1 MYLDKW
7 EEGGRN
13 RNADIKYS
21 SVMDNRFH
29 SRGGGSGFFLVGPDL
44 FGRDPNKTR
53 QKDGT
58 IWGKNVNKIP
68 VKTKAKC

>member
-1 MYLDKW
+1 ML
-7 EEGGRN
+7 
-13 RNADIKYS
+13 ILS
-21 SVMDNRFH
+21 TVMDNRFH

-68 VKTKAKC
+68 VKTF